1 MSFLRTKHNPR
12 PLTDR
17 EGAGAFTCRDLTG
30 YLFCPG
36 MSVRSKR

>member
-1 MSFLRTKHNPR
+1 MNLLPKQNPR
-12 PLTDR
+12 PLSVC
-17 EGAGAFTCRDLTG
+17 EGTGVFTCRNLTG

>member
-12 PLTDR
+12 PLSVC
-17 EGAGAFTCRDLTG
+17 EGTGAFTCRDLTG
-30 YLFCPG
+30 YSFCPG